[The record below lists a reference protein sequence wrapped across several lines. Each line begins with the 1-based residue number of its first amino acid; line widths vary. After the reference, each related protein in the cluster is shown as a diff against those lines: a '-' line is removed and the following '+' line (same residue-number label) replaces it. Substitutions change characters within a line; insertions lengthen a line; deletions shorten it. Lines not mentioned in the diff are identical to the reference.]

1 MILPLW
7 TILCFRKVAMH
18 PFTNIQLGRTPL
30 GLFSTFRK
38 FQYWLCSSCKL
49 WERHIWALLWWDRN
63 NWSSPLIIS
72 IIRYF
77 FFLSSHIFAK
87 HFHYLLS
94 LSLSE
99 TTTVCLSFF
108 IMSTQAMPRILNWK
122 TPLPSFKKISG
133 ERAGMSFRAGSKFK
147 ISWQSFI
154 ACLLLSRS
162 PLLLKL
168 LTLTE
173 GRAYPST
180 SNAHRKTLIENDHF
194 CAFWISCQRYREE
207 EKKREIKCWSVLS
220 SVTPNKCMSQI
231 YQIKCLFLW
240 FCLETVINSLYSISF
255 PFSLLLFPNKRN
267 LYFLTAGR
275 ILRKIIKRSAC
286 KHLEENIDMNSSLP
300 GFVKKKSCHNN
311 IVFIH
316 HQIVSSVCWG
326 KAVCTYHRAWVL

>member
-1 MILPLW
+1 MEHLFLFLDPWSLGKNKGSSSHSKNSFLLTSLSRPHWRSKPIPPTSPANYWCHFGRRQKPGKSKSFSTFFSSDQRHGLSGNGMSGINFTKMILPLW
-7 TILCFRKVAMH
+7 TILWFRKVSMH

-49 WERHIWALLWWDRN
+49 WERHIWALFWWDRN

-72 IIRYF
+72 IIRSF

-133 ERAGMSFRAGSKFK
+133 ERAGMSFRAGNKFK

-173 GRAYPST
+173 GRAYPS
-180 SNAHRKTLIENDHF
+180 SGNAHRKTLIENDHF
-194 CAFWISCQRYREE
+194 CAFWISCQRYRE
-207 EKKREIKCWSVLS
+207 
-220 SVTPNKCMSQI
+220 
-231 YQIKCLFLW
+231 
-240 FCLETVINSLYSISF
+240 
-255 PFSLLLFPNKRN
+255 
-267 LYFLTAGR
+267 
-275 ILRKIIKRSAC
+275 
-286 KHLEENIDMNSSLP
+286 
-300 GFVKKKSCHNN
+300 
-311 IVFIH
+311 
-316 HQIVSSVCWG
+316 
-326 KAVCTYHRAWVL
+326 